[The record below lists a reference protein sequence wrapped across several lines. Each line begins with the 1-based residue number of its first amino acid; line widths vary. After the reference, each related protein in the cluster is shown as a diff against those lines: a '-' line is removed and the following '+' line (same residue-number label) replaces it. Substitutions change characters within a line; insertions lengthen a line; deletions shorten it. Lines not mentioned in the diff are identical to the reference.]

1 MDRRINADL
10 GRWGEALAARR
21 LYSQGYEILDSR
33 ICFREGEL
41 DLLARRGEVLA
52 VIEVKLRTGDF
63 VPGAEAVT
71 GRKRER
77 IRKALGRYL
86 EQHPDLAD
94 CYIRFDVCQIDAPQG
109 TQTQSPT
116 LQWFEN
122 AFD

>member
-71 GRKRER
+71 GHKRER

-94 CYIRFDVCQIDAPQG
+94 CYIRLDVCQIDAPQG